1 MKSKIGW
8 LVVLL
13 LIALLGFIVYSF
25 FFGGEKINSHF
36 EREFTLSINDLALI
50 GDEVYVKFWKIDDT
64 RCKEVTCQREG
75 EQVVNLVV
83 INNHHINFI
92 KLGTLAET
100 MKKINNEYEIS
111 LIQLN
116 EDNEVTLKLIKSE

>member
-8 LVVLL
+8 LVVLV
-13 LIALLGFIVYSF
+13 LIGLLGFTVYSF

-36 EREFTLSINDLALI
+36 DREFTLNVNDLALI
-50 GDEVYVKFWKIDDT
+50 DDEVYVKFWKIDDT
-64 RCKEVTCQREG
+64 RCKDATCEREG

-100 MKKINNEYEIS
+100 MKKIDNEYEIS